1 MSAQNRRSGLGHEL
15 TIGFVRRCFSSG
27 GGAEAYLGRLATGV
41 ATHGLATTLYTSA
54 EWPAAD
60 WKFGAIERIGGGSAT
75 AFADVLAQKTRPPG
89 EVLFSLERV
98 WGCDVYRA
106 GDGVHRAWLERRNE
120 FAGAF
125 QKLSR
130 LLNRKHSA
138 TLALEES
145 LFAKQGARRTITN
158 SRMVKEEIVKH
169 YGYPAERIE
178 VVYNGMPLETFERAA
193 EDRAA
198 TRANLGLAESDIAV
212 LFAGSGWER
221 KGLGFAIEAVER
233 QDKAVR
239 FLVAGRGESRR
250 FNAPRAQFLG
260 VVHEMASLYHAAD
273 IFLLPTL
280 YDPFSNACLEAL
292 AAGKPVITTRANGF
306 SEIIDNGRHGTIL
319 DNPGD
324 VNAISD
330 ALEYWSDPERRVQAR
345 IDNFALAAQ
354 FDISRNVEETLKVL
368 SSLR

>member
-1 MSAQNRRSGLGHEL
+1 MSSRSSQSGIGHEL

-27 GGAEAYLGRLATGV
+27 GGAEAYLGRLAAGV
-41 ATHGLATTLYTSA
+41 ATQGFATTLYTSG
-54 EWPAAD
+54 EWPAEE
-60 WKFGAIERIGGGSAT
+60 WKFGRIEQVGGSSAT
-75 AFADVLAQKTRPPG
+75 AFADALAQTTRPAS

-106 GDGVHRAWLERRNE
+106 GDGVHRGWLERRNE

-145 LFAKQGARRTITN
+145 LFAKQGAKRTITN
-158 SRMVKEEIVKH
+158 SRMVKDEIVKH
-169 YGYPAERIE
+169 YGYPSDSIE
-178 VVYNGMPLETFERAA
+178 VVYNGVPLEAFSRSAQ
-193 EDRAA
+193 DRAA
-198 TRANLGLAESDIAV
+198 TRGHLGLGDSDIAV

-221 KGLGFAIEAVER
+221 KGLRFAIEAIER

-239 FLVAGRGESRR
+239 FLVAGRGEPRQFGPS
-250 FNAPRAQFLG
+250 RAQFLG
-260 VVHEMASLYHAAD
+260 VVREMASLYHAAD

-292 AAGKPVITTRANGF
+292 AAGKPVITTGANGF
-306 SEIIDNGRHGTIL
+306 SEIIEDRRHGTIVQ
-319 DNPGD
+319 NPSD
-324 VNAISD
+324 VAAISD
-330 ALEYWSDPERRVQAR
+330 ALKFWSDADRRAEAR
-345 IDNFALAAQ
+345 VENLALAAQ
-354 FDISRNVEETLKVL
+354 FDISRNVDETLRIL
-368 SSLR
+368 SRRD